1 MTTKQQDAISVLKQ
15 DHKKTKDAFEKFHEL
30 GTKAYKTKK
39 NLADQICKEL
49 LVHTKIEEEIF
60 YPEFQ
65 KAVKS
70 SKGLLN
76 EAKVEHDSAKNLIDQ
91 ILKMDANEEL
101 FDAKVTVLSEYVSH
115 HIEEEEKEMFPL
127 MKKAGVD
134 LEHLGRR
141 LEERKKQLS

>member
-1 MTTKQQDAISVLKQ
+1 MSSERKRTKP
-15 DHKKTKDAFEKFHEL
+15 KKPGGSDLQGAVGSYQNRRGDFLSRVSKS
-30 GTKAYKTKK
+30 G
-39 NLADQICKEL
+39 
-49 LVHTKIEEEIF
+49 KIL
-60 YPEFQ
+60 
-65 KAVKS
+65 
-70 SKGLLN
+70 KGLLN